1 MEGIL
6 EKVSR
11 IAREVVMQ
19 EGELAD
25 RNGVWLSQTMQALK
39 EEKITGLV
47 VPKEHGGL
55 GLGLLAMVKTSEQ
68 LGKAYSSAGLCFGMH
83 CVGTAVIAAKATKW
97 QKANYLEPIA
107 KGEHITTLALS
118 EPGTGA
124 HFYFP
129 QTTLSLKDDSALIN
143 GAKTFVT
150 NGFHADSYVV
160 STATAEK
167 NTNQEQF
174 SCVIVDRGTAGME
187 WGKEWEGMGMR
198 GNSSRPLSLHNV
210 LVNSKNILGEKGDQ
224 LWYVFNVVAP
234 YFLMAMAGTYL
245 GVADAAFQEAR
256 NSVKNRNYSHSGT
269 SLAHV
274 QLIQHRLGGL
284 WHKLESTR
292 SMIYNAAALGDMGD
306 ERALPHIL
314 SAKIVAAEAAVNIA
328 NEAMTL
334 AGGIGYQ
341 NNSRLAMLLR
351 DARAAHVMA
360 PTTDILQ
367 TWIGRILLD
376 QPILSD

>member
-11 IAREVVMQ
+11 IANEVVMQ
-19 EGELAD
+19 EGEKAD
-25 RNGVWLSQTMQALK
+25 REGVWLPETMMALK
-39 EEKITGLV
+39 KEKITGLV
-47 VPKEHGGL
+47 VPKESGGL

-83 CVGTAVIAAKATKW
+83 CVATAVIAAKATKW
-97 QKANYLEPIA
+97 QKVNYLEPIA
-107 KGEHITTLALS
+107 NGEHITTLALS

-129 QTTLSLKDDSALIN
+129 QTKLTLQDDSALIN
-143 GAKTFVT
+143 GSKTFVT

-167 NTNQEQF
+167 NTDHDQF
-174 SCVIVDRGTAGME
+174 SCVIVDSGTPGME
-187 WGKEWEGMGMR
+187 WGKEWDGMGMR
-198 GNSSRPLSLHNV
+198 GNSSRPLSLTDV
-210 LVNSKNILGEKGDQ
+210 AVGSKNILGEKGDQ

-245 GVADAAFQEAR
+245 GVADAAFTEAR

-269 SLAHV
+269 SLSHV

-284 WHKLESTR
+284 WQKLESTR
-292 SMIYNAAALGDMGD
+292 SMIYNAAAMGDLGD

-314 SAKIVAAEAAVNIA
+314 SAKIVAAQAAVDIA

-334 AGGIGYQ
+334 AGGTGYQ
-341 NNSRLAMLLR
+341 NNGRLAMLLR